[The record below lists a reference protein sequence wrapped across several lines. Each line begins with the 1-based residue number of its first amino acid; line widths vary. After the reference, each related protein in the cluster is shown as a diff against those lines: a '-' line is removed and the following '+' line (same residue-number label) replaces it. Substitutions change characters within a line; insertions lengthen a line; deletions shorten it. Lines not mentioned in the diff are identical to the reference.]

1 MAGYGKM
8 MQQMAKMQR
17 EMEKKQAELDET
29 EFVGTAGGSAVEI
42 TINGKREVLNL
53 NIMDELVDVEEKEEL
68 IDMLKIAM
76 NDALNKVE
84 VETEKAM
91 SKFSNGANIPGLF

>member
-17 EMEKKQAELDET
+17 DMEKKQAELDAT

-42 TINGKREVLNL
+42 TVNGKREVLNL
-53 NIMDELVDVEEKEEL
+53 SIMDELVDVEEKEEL
-68 IDMLKIAM
+68 IDMLKIAI

-84 VETEKAM
+84 VETDKAM
-91 SKFSNGANIPGLF
+91 SKFSGGANIPGLF